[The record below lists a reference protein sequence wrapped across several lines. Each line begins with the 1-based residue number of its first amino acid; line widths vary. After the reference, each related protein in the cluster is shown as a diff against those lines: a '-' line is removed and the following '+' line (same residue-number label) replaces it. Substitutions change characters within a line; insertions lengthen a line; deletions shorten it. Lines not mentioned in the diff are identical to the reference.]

1 MAWVGLGTSLAKTG
15 RAAEGIP
22 KLQQAIALEPKM
34 GEAYYALGM
43 AYQAA
48 RQPELAQKAFRQA
61 EQLGGTLDSGQR
73 RPAPDTP
80 PPPQ

>member
-1 MAWVGLGTSLAKTG
+1 
-15 RAAEGIP
+15 
-22 KLQQAIALEPKM
+22 M

-61 EQLGGTLDSGQR
+61 EQLGGTLDSGSTP
-73 RPAPDTP
+73 PAPATP

>member
-15 RAAEGIP
+15 RAADGIP
-22 KLQQAIALEPKM
+22 KLQRAIELEPKM

-61 EQLGGTLDSGQR
+61 EQLGGTLDAGSGA
-73 RPAPDTP
+73 PAPSTP